1 MAELLDSISK
11 DFQKHCKNIDD
22 FNKGV
27 LDTIGLSKAH
37 QDLNDNLKKLL
48 EGVQRPFTIAPV
60 KPGTYNP
67 YSD

>member
-1 MAELLDSISK
+1 MAELLDNISR
-11 DFQKHCKNIDD
+11 DFQMHCKSIDD
-22 FNKGV
+22 FKEG
-27 LDTIGLSKAH
+27 LLATMGLSKAH